1 MPKGVFALAS
11 YTTTTPQQT
20 QALANKLGQTL
31 KPRDVVALFGGLGAG
46 KTTFCRGLA
55 EGLGCTAH
63 VSSPTF
69 DIVHLYAGAIP
80 LAHFDAYR
88 ITSADDLEASGFYDY
103 HEQGAV
109 LAIEWSENI
118 LPFLDFAFIRVTLQN
133 LGGDARLITIEGADG
148 F

>member
-1 MPKGVFALAS
+1 MAVR
-11 YTTTTPQQT
+11 
-20 QALANKLGQTL
+20 LGKTL
-31 KPRDVVALFGGLGAG
+31 KGGNVVALFGGLGAG

-55 EGLGCTAH
+55 EGLGCSGH

-69 DIVHLYAGAIP
+69 DIVHLYNGPTP

-118 LPFLDFAFIRVTLQN
+118 LSFLEFPYIRVSLEAVSEN
-133 LGGDARLITIEGADG
+133 ARQITIEGADG